1 MSNTASPVAG
11 IRLGTAQAA
20 IRYPERRDVVVIE
33 LAAGSQCAGVF
44 TQNAFSAAPVQVA
57 KQHLA
62 VATPRY
68 LMINTGNANAGT
80 GQSGI
85 EDALNSCATLAE
97 LAACETN
104 QVLPFSTGVIGERL
118 PMDRLTA
125 GIGKAFKDL
134 NDAGWD
140 AAAWGILTT
149 DTKPKLVS
157 QQLVI
162 KGKMITLTGIAKGSG
177 MIKPD
182 MATMLAFIATD
193 AMLEQP
199 LLQQCLM
206 HAVADSFNAITVDGD
221 TSTNDACMLMATG
234 KAEVNIGNDSA
245 DLKVFQS
252 ALNTVCTELA
262 QALVRDGEGAT
273 KFMTVTVD
281 KGRDQAECRQM
292 AYAIA
297 HSPLVKTAF
306 YASDP
311 NWGRILAVVG
321 RAGLVDLNLQQVDIF
336 LDGVCIVRAGECAA
350 DYTEE
355 RGQQVMQQDEIEI
368 RVVLGERGKAWTKVW
383 TTDLSVDYVRINA
396 DYRS

>member
-1 MSNTASPVAG
+1 MRNNFLPVAG
-11 IRLGTAQAA
+11 IHLGTAQAA
-20 IRYPERRDVVVIE
+20 IRYPDRRDVVVIE
-33 LAAGSQCAGVF
+33 LAAGSQCVGVF
-44 TQNAFSAAPVQVA
+44 TQNAFCAAPVQVA

-62 VATPRY
+62 QASPRY
-68 LMINTGNANAGT
+68 LVINTGNANAGT

-85 EDALNSCATLAE
+85 EDAVRSCAVIAE
-97 LAACETN
+97 LQGCEIQ

-118 PMDRLTA
+118 PMDRLIA
-125 GIGKAFKDL
+125 GMSSACNNLSDMGWQ
-134 NDAGWD
+134 DAS
-140 AAAWGILTT
+140 WGILTT

-157 QQLVI
+157 QRLQI
-162 KGKMITLTGIAKGSG
+162 QGKTVTLTGMAKGSG

-193 AMLEQP
+193 AVLEQS
-199 LLQQCLM
+199 LLQQCLQQ
-206 HAVADSFNAITVDGD
+206 AVADSFNAITVDGD
-221 TSTNDACMLMATG
+221 TSTNDACMLLATG
-234 KAEVNIGNDSA
+234 QVGVNVAASSSELEA
-245 DLKVFQS
+245 FQT
-252 ALNTVCTELA
+252 ALNAVCVELA
-262 QALVRDGEGAT
+262 QGLIRDGEGAT
-273 KFMTVTVD
+273 KFITVTVE
-281 KGRDQAECRQM
+281 KGRDRDECRQM

-321 RAGLVDLNLQQVDIF
+321 RAGLTDLDLQQVDIF
-336 LDGVCIVRAGECAA
+336 LGDVCIVRAGECAA

-355 RGQQVMQQDEIEI
+355 RGQQVMNQTDIEI
-368 RVVLGERGKAWTKVW
+368 RIVLGGRGDVSAQVW